1 MDLIGPT
8 YELTPKE
15 SAVLASLAAVSGGFV
30 SYSTLLDD
38 VWLDK
43 DVGISSLNRCICT
56 LRQKLASGVKIRT
69 HSRRGY
75 SLSIAGQ
82 KQPSSTGVLVAN
94 LVDQARETLGLR
106 LNANIQTAIRLLQE
120 AIRLD
125 PNFVPAQLHLA
136 EVYGL
141 AASRGYMPP
150 RRASQLARD
159 ALAPLLQPDQDNA
172 HALSLDGRLRILI
185 EGDVTGRANI
195 GRAAELAPNDW
206 LVMTNVGI
214 AKTGLGDLAGA
225 IADCERALTLNPAA
239 PGAIVA
245 LGWSLFC
252 SRDFKR
258 AGKLLEDAMGF
269 LPNQDYFPLVLS
281 YVQSSLM
288 LHTAAIAAARR
299 ALALSGGDANA
310 RAALVCALALA
321 GKEAEA
327 RREIE
332 RLRTGKQALQS
343 PTLLGRGLLV
353 LEGPEALKASRREAE
368 VQGCPYRF
376 MAIHDPQL
384 AVP

>member
-30 SYSTLLDD
+30 SYGTLLDD

-43 DVGISSLNRCICT
+43 DVGISSLNRCVCT
-56 LRQKLASGVKIRT
+56 LRRKLASGVKIRT

-75 SLSIAGQ
+75 SLSIAGE
-82 KQPSSTGVLVAN
+82 KQQGTAGVLVAN

-120 AIRLD
+120 ALRLD
-125 PNFVPAQLHLA
+125 PGYVPAQLHLA

-150 RRASQLARD
+150 RLASELARD

-185 EGDVTGRANI
+185 EGDVAGRANI
-195 GRAAELAPNDW
+195 ERAAELAPNDW

-245 LGWSLFC
+245 LGWCLFC
-252 SRDFKR
+252 SGDFKR

-288 LHTAAIAAARR
+288 SHTASIAAARR

-321 GKEAEA
+321 GKETEA
-327 RREIE
+327 RRELD
-332 RLRTGKQALQS
+332 RLRTNKQLLHS

-353 LEGPEALKASRREAE
+353 LEGPEALQASRREAE
-368 VQGCPYRF
+368 NQGCPYRF